1 MTEATKIMFIGL
13 DSADP
18 GLIREWSAEE
28 ALPNRKGLLDTGAWG
43 PALGTHFG
51 TGAYWPSVF
60 SGARPAVAALLG
72 VDLAGIDSRPISVI
86 V

>member
-28 ALPNRKGLLDTGAWG
+28 ALPNLKGLLDTGAWG
-43 PALGTHFG
+43 TALINLYSSRMARGLMNRIMREIGPMSNLAPAYLGN
-51 TGAYWPSVF
+51 P
-60 SGARPAVAALLG
+60 
-72 VDLAGIDSRPISVI
+72 
-86 V
+86 